1 MWHTHITVAAVIEHQ
16 NKFLLVSDNTSQ
28 GIRLNQPAGHL
39 EASED
44 LLAAIVREVKEES
57 SMDFVPEGVVG
68 IYLYHPS
75 PEKTYLRVCFSGR
88 LLDYAKVPCP
98 AADDDDVI
106 AAGWYDLTTI
116 QKRASEHRSQLV
128 TQCIDDYLSGQLF
141 PLSMLHNITSR
152 YTKLSSSPIT
162 A

>member
-98 AADDDDVI
+98 AADDDGVI

-141 PLSMLHNITSR
+141 PLSMLHNIASR
-152 YTKLSSSPIT
+152 YTKLSNSPII

>member
-98 AADDDDVI
+98 AADDDGVI

-152 YTKLSSSPIT
+152 YTKLSNSPII